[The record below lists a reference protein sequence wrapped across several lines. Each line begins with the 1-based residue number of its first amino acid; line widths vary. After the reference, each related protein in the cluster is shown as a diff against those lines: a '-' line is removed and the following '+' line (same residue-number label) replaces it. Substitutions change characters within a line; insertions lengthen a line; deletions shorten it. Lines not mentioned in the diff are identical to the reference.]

1 MRLQRFDADAARAA
15 FARLGLPPIR
25 VLAPDNDPFFS
36 RGTFGYRP
44 AAHDGWVFVKGSGI
58 LDKRS
63 FLRQQASERE
73 RAGGGATDETDGG
86 SSVLD
91 LLSTISLIVLAIVLV
106 LGVIGLVRRVSV
118 ERR

>member
-1 MRLQRFDADAARAA
+1 VRLQRFDADAARAA

-63 FLRQQASERE
+63 FLRQPGV
-73 RAGGGATDETDGG
+73 RA
-86 SSVLD
+86 
-91 LLSTISLIVLAIVLV
+91 
-106 LGVIGLVRRVSV
+106 
-118 ERR
+118 